1 MARAQMLWATGTATS
16 SIRRAASPCEPAFV
30 VPVKRSNRRLM
41 WRKSLSS
48 LLLETRFGPG
58 ASTVAVARIRY
69 ACALLFNAFVR
80 PDETGLAE
88 PLSTVTHIETVLL
101 ASPWSAKLDE

>member
-16 SIRRAASPCEPAFV
+16 STRRAASPCEAAFV
-30 VPVKRSNRRLM
+30 VPVKRLNKRLM

-69 ACALLFNAFVR
+69 ACAPPFIR
-80 PDETGLAE
+80 PEELGTRE
-88 PLSTVTHIETVLL
+88 PLSTVTHIETELL
-101 ASPWSAKLDE
+101 ASPWSGKLDE